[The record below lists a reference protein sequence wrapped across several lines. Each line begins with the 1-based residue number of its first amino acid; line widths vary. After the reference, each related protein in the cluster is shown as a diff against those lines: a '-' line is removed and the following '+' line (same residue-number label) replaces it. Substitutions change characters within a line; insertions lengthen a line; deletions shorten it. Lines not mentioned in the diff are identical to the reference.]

1 VAFTPSATTTYVVI
15 GTDANGCKNSDS
27 TTVTVLPLGVV
38 SLPSNIEY
46 CIGSG
51 HLSLPQ
57 GQGNLIYSGVAVYNN
72 GTTFYTEVPA
82 LYTINYLF
90 TNVNGCTQTG
100 SIAITAHP
108 RPLKPTIQQV
118 SSTKLKT
125 NQNAANYQWY
135 RNDIPI
141 NGANSNEL
149 LLTTGGKYSVVVYN
163 NFGCGTM
170 SEGFVIGP
178 NGLSTDEI
186 ALRLVSFPNP
196 TVSTT
201 TFELIGQ
208 HSEKVLVVVYSVL
221 GELIA
226 QDAVETPTGAFTM
239 DFSHYPA
246 GTYNV
251 KILDLEGN
259 FQFDERIVKM
269 N

>member
-1 VAFTPSATTTYVVI
+1 
-15 GTDANGCKNSDS
+15 
-27 TTVTVLPLGVV
+27 
-38 SLPSNIEY
+38 
-46 CIGSG
+46 
-51 HLSLPQ
+51 
-57 GQGNLIYSGVAVYNN
+57 LI
-72 GTTFYTEVPA
+72 
-82 LYTINYLF
+82 
-90 TNVNGCTQTG
+90 
-100 SIAITAHP
+100 
-108 RPLKPTIQQV
+108 
-118 SSTKLKT
+118 
-125 NQNAANYQWY
+125 
-135 RNDIPI
+135 
-141 NGANSNEL
+141 
-149 LLTTGGKYSVVVYN
+149 TGGKYSVVVYN

-208 HSEKVLVVVYSVL
+208 HSEKILVVVYSVL

-226 QDAVETPTGAFTM
+226 QDAVETSTGAFTM